1 MPTFGLVLESWD
13 TILRIDSYKC
23 NDIILIGLDD
33 KIALCQTEAIWI
45 VFKVTIKCCGKM
57 EMNYLNA

>member
-13 TILRIDSYKC
+13 TILRIDSYRC

-45 VFKVTIKCCGKM
+45 VFKVTIDRKSVV
-57 EMNYLNA
+57 